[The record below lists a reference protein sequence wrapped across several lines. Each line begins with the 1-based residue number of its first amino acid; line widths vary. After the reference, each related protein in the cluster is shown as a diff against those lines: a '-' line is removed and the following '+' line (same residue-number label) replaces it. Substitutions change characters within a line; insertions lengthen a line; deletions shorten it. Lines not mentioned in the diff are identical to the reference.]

1 MQSRVAPR
9 SLLAGVA
16 LMAVLTACGASAPP
30 ADELAHE
37 IIDTLE
43 EDGVDVSDEVK
54 ACMHQRVDDF
64 QLTASVVPVES
75 YDAGASMVL
84 DGSANVLFG
93 DRQILVETAASNP
106 SASNLIVLDR
116 LFTSSPIALA
126 VARNDDDF
134 RLVVDRSLSRF
145 FSTGEFRDLYAKW
158 FGAPDDAA
166 AGFFRQS
173 AVPD

>member
-64 QLTASVVPVES
+64 QLTEAEATGFENLNDVADKADDGNEQAQQIMQRFEAELASC
-75 YDAGASMVL
+75 
-84 DGSANVLFG
+84 
-93 DRQILVETAASNP
+93 NP
-106 SASNLIVLDR
+106 
-116 LFTSSPIALA
+116 
-126 VARNDDDF
+126 
-134 RLVVDRSLSRF
+134 
-145 FSTGEFRDLYAKW
+145 
-158 FGAPDDAA
+158 
-166 AGFFRQS
+166 
-173 AVPD
+173 